1 MFFVIIIPH
10 QKKIVLSC
18 VIFSYEK
25 LKNYSIK
32 FFNESLF
39 FLFCLFWFLS
49 LSNNTLHVMF
59 YTYICYWNIFQ
70 YNYIIQITFHVL
82 KKSHAR
88 VILKDVYF
96 LLCYFFPFYYMKLSP
111 CSLFS
116 WPCVQLHL
124 KVPKHIY
131 VLNW

>member
-1 MFFVIIIPH
+1 MYNYFVKKKKKLLNTIFQIIF
-10 QKKIVLSC
+10 V
-18 VIFSYEK
+18 FR
-25 LKNYSIK
+25 
-32 FFNESLF
+32 
-39 FLFCLFWFLS
+39 FLPVFLL

-111 CSLFS
+111 CSLFN